1 MKKRY
6 LLLGTLIVCACNGR
20 MDEMRPHNM
29 AEANSYLNS
38 FNNIVNATSG
48 LYGQFLRQAGGYSDG
63 NHYHGTYHALGEFRG
78 NNVTFAEAFSGTS
91 GDALRCPDAHFFLN
105 SDQKSQSFAWPMWYK
120 TQQLIVGASRNLIA
134 IDKLY
139 NETVNPEEKEQ
150 LVRLRGENVFLRGL
164 MIFNGTNVFGRP
176 YWETPNENLGIPLD
190 TMATSDLLPRSTV
203 EQCYAQ
209 AIADFKLAASCLP
222 DERSDRTF
230 ANRAACYGMLSRIY
244 LYMGGLPESPNDE
257 YNRLAVAYADSTFG
271 LTNDVVE
278 ILRGEELKD
287 LYENPKTNKEI
298 LFAFW
303 TGNFPTDV
311 GNAIHNYYSWSGYES
326 EANTS
331 VWCCVV
337 SKDYENIMDKEH
349 DLRWQYFTEPSIRHA
364 GRYCTTKYNGGKY
377 YSFADYCSFI
387 CPTIFIRA
395 GEVVLNRAEAY
406 VKLGEDSKALA
417 DLNDIRNR
425 AGLEPLA
432 GLSGDALFDEI
443 FTERRREL
451 AFEALTYYD
460 YVRDGITMS
469 RNEVSVAYE
478 QYTGRE
484 YNEID
489 PRTSRR
495 TVCLIP
501 SEELQ
506 LNNRLVQNNY

>member
-6 LLLGTLIVCACNGR
+6 ILISALLVCACNGR
-20 MDEMRPHNM
+20 MDDMRPHNM
-29 AEANSYLNS
+29 AEADSYLNS

-48 LYGQFLRQAGGYSDG
+48 LYGQFLRQAGNYSDG

-78 NNVTFAEAFSGTS
+78 NNVIFAEAFSGTS

-105 SDQKSQSFAWPMWYK
+105 SDQKNQSFAWPMWYK
-120 TQQLIVGASRNLIA
+120 SQQLIVGASRNLIA
-134 IDKLY
+134 IDRLY
-139 NETVNPEEKEQ
+139 NETANPEERKQ
-150 LVRLRGENVFLRGL
+150 LIRLRGENVFLRGL
-164 MIFNGTNVFGRP
+164 MIFNATNVFGRP
-176 YWETPNENLGIPLD
+176 FWETPDENLGIPLD
-190 TMATSDLLPRSTV
+190 INATAENLPRNTV
-203 EQCYAQ
+203 RECFEQ
-209 AIADFKLAASCLP
+209 AIADFKLAAQCLP
-222 DERSDRTF
+222 DEVSDRTF
-230 ANRAACYGMLSRIY
+230 ANKAASYGMLSRIY
-244 LYMGGLPESPNDE
+244 LYMGGLPESPNEE

-278 ILRGEELKD
+278 ILRGDDLRN
-287 LYENPKTNKEI
+287 LYENPKTNREI
-298 LFAFW
+298 LFAFY

-311 GNAIHNYYSWSGYES
+311 GNAIHSYYSWSGYES

-331 VWCCVV
+331 IFQCVV
-337 SKDYENIMDKEH
+337 SRDYENIMDKEH
-349 DLRWQYFTEPSIRHA
+349 DLRWQYFTEPSIRHE

-377 YSFADYCSFI
+377 YSFSDYASFI

-395 GEVVLNRAEAY
+395 GEVLLNRAEAY
-406 VKLGEDSKALA
+406 VKLGEDSRALA

-425 AGLEPLA
+425 AGLEPLT
-432 GLSGDALFDEI
+432 GLNGDALFNEI

-469 RNEVSVAYE
+469 RDEISVAYE
-478 QYTGRE
+478 QYTGKE
-484 YNEID
+484 YNEIN

-506 LNNRLVQNNY
+506 LNNQLIQNNY

>member
-6 LLLGTLIVCACNGR
+6 LFIGALMICACNGR
-20 MDEMRPHNM
+20 MDEMRPHNR

-78 NNVTFAEAFSGTS
+78 NNAIFVEATTDYGT
-91 GDALRCPDAHFFLN
+91 DIRCPDAHFFLN

-120 TQQLIVGASRNLIA
+120 TQQLIVGASRNIIA
-134 IDKLY
+134 IDQLY
-139 NETVNPEEKEQ
+139 QETVNPDEKEQ
-150 LVRLRGENVFLRGL
+150 LIRLKGENAFLRGL

-176 YWETPNENLGIPLD
+176 YWETPDENLGIPLD

-203 EQCYAQ
+203 EQCYAK
-209 AIADFKLAASCLP
+209 AISDFKLAASCLP
-222 DERSDRTF
+222 DEVSDRTF
-230 ANRAACYGMLSRIY
+230 ANKAACYGMLSRIY
-244 LYMGGLPESPNDE
+244 LYMGGLPEAPNEE

-287 LYENPKTNKEI
+287 LYDNPKTNREI

-311 GNAIHNYYSWSGYES
+311 GNAIHTYYSWSGYES
-326 EANTS
+326 EAS
-331 VWCCVV
+331 SSAYYCVI
-337 SKDYENIMDKEH
+337 SHDYENIMDKEH
-349 DLRWQYFTEPSIRHA
+349 DLRWQYFTEPSIRHE

-377 YSFADYCSFI
+377 YSFADYASFI

-406 VKLGEDSKALA
+406 AKLGEDSQALA
-417 DLNDIRNR
+417 DLNDIRDR
-425 AGLEPLA
+425 AGLESLS
-432 GLSGDALFDEI
+432 GLSGEALFNEI

-469 RNEVSVAYE
+469 RDEISVAYE
-478 QYTGRE
+478 QYTGKE
-484 YNEID
+484 YNEIN

-501 SEELQ
+501 AEELQ
-506 LNNRLVQNNY
+506 LNDQLVQNDY